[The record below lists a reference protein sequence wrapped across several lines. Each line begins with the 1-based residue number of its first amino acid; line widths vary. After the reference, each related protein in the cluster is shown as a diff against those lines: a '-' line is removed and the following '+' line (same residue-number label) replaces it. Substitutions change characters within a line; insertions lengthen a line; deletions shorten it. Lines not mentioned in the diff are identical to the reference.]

1 MEELEKKLANALVDH
16 LDLVSRQG
24 TRIRELHYNIDFF
37 KSQNRQLKKVNN
49 KQIKE
54 LLLLQQEIKRLREP
68 KIKTIN

>member
-1 MEELEKKLANALVDH
+1 MEELEKRLANALLDN

-24 TRIRELHYNIDFF
+24 HRIRDLHYNIDFY

-49 KQIKE
+49 KQVQE

>member
-1 MEELEKKLANALVDH
+1 MEELEKKLSNALVDH